1 MDQRDYRRARAAFD
15 EVIRVR
21 PEMRQAYYNRALAN
35 FHLGD
40 LPGARADLTH
50 VLSDSKPPLRA
61 YFFYARV
68 RAKQGDRE
76 GARRDQEDG
85 LRAEPRDEQDL
96 TARGPAITPPTRGR
110 PWPTTSRSEAQPAL
124 PGGLSEQSKCSCRK
138 PRPHRRGHQGARPGS
153 RALPELCAGRAGRGV
168 LHARLGR
175 REAAHADARETLR
188 TNSEPFTIYQVAGI
202 YALTSRQEPADRR
215 EAFRLLESIG
225 YERLSHLV
233 VHRPQARCAFR
244 RVSFSGRA
252 RRTVRTA
259 PSASPIRR
267 RGSPST
273 ATWATGRRACKPTP
287 SNASNT
293 ATSSPART
301 T

>member
-35 FHLGD
+35 YQLGD

-61 YFFYARV
+61 YFLRARV

-76 GARRDQEDG
+76 GARRDQDDG
-85 LRAEPRDEQDL
+85 LRGEPRDEQDL
-96 TARGPAITPPTRGR
+96 TARGLARQSRDPRAALADYDAALKLNPRYRAAFQNKANVLAENLGRTEEAIKALDQVLALYPNYVPA
-110 PWPTTSRSEAQPAL
+110 
-124 PGGLSEQSKCSCRK
+124 
-138 PRPHRRGHQGARPGS
+138 
-153 RALPELCAGRAGRGV
+153 RAGRGV

-215 EAFRLLESIG
+215 EAFRLLESTLNRGFGLNLIEQDRDLDAIRDQPEFRQLVEAARVRRSRGTPRPGKPQADFQPHRRAKIEFLAAGAQRIG
-225 YERLSHLV
+225 YS
-233 VHRPQARCAFR
+233 
-244 RVSFSGRA
+244 
-252 RRTVRTA
+252 
-259 PSASPIRR
+259 
-267 RGSPST
+267 
-273 ATWATGRRACKPTP
+273 
-287 SNASNT
+287 
-293 ATSSPART
+293 
-301 T
+301 